1 MPYGE
6 YTVVCHDIQIV
17 IIQTTLH
24 RAVSGAPEQ
33 TQLPGAVFSPLP
45 STSGFSRCDCV
56 LGGGKEVMV
65 GGKLVLAELMGVI
78 SRVLGKLA
86 D

>member
-1 MPYGE
+1 M
-6 YTVVCHDIQIV
+6 QIV
-17 IIQTTLH
+17 ITQTTLN
-24 RAVSGAPEQ
+24 RAVLEAPEQ

-65 GGKLVLAELMGVI
+65 GGKLLLVELMGVI
-78 SRVLGKLA
+78 TRALGKLA